1 MSAVSLFEL
10 FLKHILKEFEDTEDG
25 KKGAFAQFKR
35 VVWHDAMHILLE
47 SIESL
52 SEVGFLFMCSDGK
65 KRLIFPCVMILSA
78 DYEEQ

>member
-1 MSAVSLFEL
+1 M
-10 FLKHILKEFEDTEDG
+10 KEFEDPEEGG
-25 KKGAFAQFKR
+25 KSTYALFKR
-35 VVWHDAMHILLE
+35 VVWHEAMHILLE

-52 SEVGFLFMCSDGK
+52 SEIGFTFMCSDGK

>member
-1 MSAVSLFEL
+1 MHF
-10 FLKHILKEFEDTEDG
+10 KEFEDVEEGG
-25 KKGAFAQFKR
+25 KSAYAQFKR
-35 VVWHDAMHILLE
+35 VVWHEAMYKLLE

-52 SEVGFLFMCSDGK
+52 SEIGFQFKCSDGK